1 MPPEM
6 NISAFGKA
14 TTAVIIVTAFGFLSA
29 FACGVPATPN
39 LMAPWSALAF
49 LIIGCTLWSAAGPR
63 GESLAPHRIGAILV
77 FAIGA
82 ILSGEHLAHM
92 SSTAFDRLLFP
103 SLLPRTGLLPGRPAP
118 LAGFRYCLL
127 GLMFFLMRARNRRLV
142 LVRNGLL

>member
-1 MPPEM
+1 MS
-6 NISAFGKA
+6 ITSFGKA
-14 TTAVIIVTAFGFLSA
+14 TTVVIIVTAFGFLSA

-49 LIIGCTLWSAAGPR
+49 LIIGCTLWSAPSGT
-63 GESLAPHRIGAILV
+63 APHRIGAILV

-103 SLLPRTGLLPGRPAP
+103 NLLPRTGLLPGRPAP

-127 GLMFFLMRARNRRLV
+127 GVMLFLMRARNRRLV
-142 LVRNGLL
+142 ASTPGV